1 MAPCRLASAV
11 ENQGKGGNLSGK
23 AGETGD
29 AIVKETTLFL
39 LGYGAGMIHDPAP
52 DSLKFLAGHPLMGPL
67 ATQAQ
72 LPALKPQPE
81 LLIAFGSSVIGQ
93 QLSGK
98 AAASIEAKFCAAF
111 GGSWPDAPTLC
122 QTTISELRACGL
134 SYAKA
139 ETLHRLANAL
149 TEAPIAAGDA
159 QFMTDEEIL
168 KRFTSLKGIG
178 PWTVQMV
185 MIFDLGRPDV
195 WPVGD
200 LAIRTGV
207 ARLVGASELPKPR
220 EMEAWA
226 HEYAGHR
233 STVARLIW
241 HALDQKWLPPVS

>member
-1 MAPCRLASAV
+1 V
-11 ENQGKGGNLSGK
+11 
-23 AGETGD
+23 
-29 AIVKETTLFL
+29 
-39 LGYGAGMIHDPAP
+39 GYGAGMIHDPSGQ
-52 DSLKFLAGHPLMGPL
+52 SLKILTSHPLLGEL
-67 ATQAQ
+67 AKQAQ
-72 LPALKPQPE
+72 LPALRPQPE

-111 GGSWPDAPTLC
+111 GGSWPDAPTLR
-122 QTTISELRACGL
+122 QTPISELRACGL
-134 SYAKA
+134 SFAKA
-139 ETLHRLANAL
+139 ETLHRLADAL

-159 QFMTDEEIL
+159 QIMTDEEIL

-185 MIFDLGRPDV
+185 LIFDLGRPDV

-207 ARLVGASELPKPR
+207 ARLVGTPELPKPR
-220 EMEAWA
+220 AMEAWA
-226 HEYAGHR
+226 HEFLGHR